1 MAESLARCL
10 KLHGII
16 GFMTHAG
23 LRKLRGRN
31 RFTWLPASLVIL
43 GAFSVRANEPD
54 AAAHGPALAGGPV
67 ALCRIEDPA
76 LVELCH
82 RALDPIA
89 ADDDVAL
96 LAVLS
101 DDARFARPGA
111 AGEPVVA
118 DGVDAI
124 RDEIADAGGP
134 RGLVNL
140 EDTDRVV
147 GRLIE
152 DCRSCDKAS
161 VTVGATT
168 CSGSVHVELLL
179 AQPARAR
186 RITMRS
192 TPRE

>member
-1 MAESLARCL
+1 M
-10 KLHGII
+10 HGII
-16 GFMTHAG
+16 GCMKHAG
-23 LRKLRGRN
+23 LRKLRGLSN

-43 GAFSVRANEPD
+43 CAFSVRANEPSAASAPDD
-54 AAAHGPALAGGPV
+54 ADGPALAAGPAAV
-67 ALCRIEDPA
+67 CRIEDPA

-96 LAVLS
+96 LGTLS
-101 DDARFARPGA
+101 DDARFSRPGA
-111 AGEPVVA
+111 AGEPVVV
-118 DGVDAI
+118 DGVEAI
-124 RDEIADAGGP
+124 GDEIADAGGP

-140 EDTDRVV
+140 EDNDRVV

-152 DCRSCDKAS
+152 DCRTCEKAS
-161 VTVGATT
+161 VTMGATT
-168 CSGSVHVELLL
+168 RSGSVHVELLL

-192 TPRE
+192 TPRD

>member
-1 MAESLARCL
+1 M
-10 KLHGII
+10 K
-16 GFMTHAG
+16 HAD
-23 LRKLRGRN
+23 LRKLRGRSN
-31 RFTWLPASLVIL
+31 TFAWLPASLVIL
-43 GAFSVRANEPD
+43 CAFSVRANEPN
-54 AAAHGPALAGGPV
+54 GPALAKGPV
-67 ALCRIEDPA
+67 AVCRVDDPA
-76 LVELCH
+76 LAELCH

-96 LAVLS
+96 LGTLS
-101 DDARFARPGA
+101 EDARFSRPGA
-111 AGEPVVA
+111 AGEPIVA

-124 RDEIADAGGP
+124 REEIADAGGP

-140 EDTDRVV
+140 EDGDRVV

-152 DCRSCDKAS
+152 DCRSCEKAS

-168 CSGSVHVELLL
+168 RSGSVHVELLL
-179 AQPARAR
+179 AQPAYAR